1 LVTESVVI
9 APSATNPVPTGSA
22 NIQREARTMKNRML
36 PKAAL
41 VVAMGAIALLTPK
54 RAVATAASGACYV
67 CYRMDGCPDQDV
79 GDAICA
85 QNTSC
90 TTMTGCMEL
99 AGEDCLQYPSSY
111 VEVYCQ

>member
-1 LVTESVVI
+1 
-9 APSATNPVPTGSA
+9 
-22 NIQREARTMKNRML
+22 MKNRML

-41 VVAMGAIALLTPK
+41 VAAMGAAAMFTAKP
-54 RAVATAASGACYV
+54 AVASAGGACYV
-67 CYRMDGCPDQDV
+67 CYQMDGCPDQIQ

-90 TTMTGCMEL
+90 TTMSGCMEL
-99 AGEDCLQYPSSY
+99 AGDDCLRYPSSY